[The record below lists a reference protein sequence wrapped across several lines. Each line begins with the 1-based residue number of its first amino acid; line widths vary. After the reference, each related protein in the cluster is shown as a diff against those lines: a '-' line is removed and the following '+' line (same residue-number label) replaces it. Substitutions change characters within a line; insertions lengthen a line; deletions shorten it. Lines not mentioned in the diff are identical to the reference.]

1 MNRGFKF
8 LIVMIAAGF
17 LFSAGCGKKAP
28 PVAPDA
34 KLSGT
39 ISDLREARTVDAVNS
54 DIASNATYENR

>member
-1 MNRGFKF
+1 MNRGIKF

-28 PVAPDA
+28 PVA
-34 KLSGT
+34 GT

-54 DIASNATYENR
+54 DHASNTTYGNR